1 MNARLGSDPALSD
14 LQVVMRGLFPGSM
27 GVGVTDPTAEQPNLM
42 PAEMAATE
50 GMVPKRLRE
59 FSAGRYA
66 ARLAMRAIGQSVR
79 PILMGADRAP
89 IWPEGLR
96 GSIAHCDSACVAVV
110 TSGDET
116 VGVDIEPDLPL
127 EADLIEVITT
137 VDERERLQAR
147 PIAERGLLARKL
159 FCAKE
164 AVYKVQYPISK
175 EMFDFHTLNIRF
187 SASMD
192 EFQAVFSRNVGPFRA
207 DQMVHGQ
214 FGVAAGFMLA
224 GVILEPV

>member
-50 GMVPKRLRE
+50 GMVPRRLRE

-66 ARLAMRAIGQSVR
+66 ARLAMKAIGQPVR
-79 PILMGADRAP
+79 PILMGEDRAP

-164 AVYKVQYPISK
+164 AVYKAQYPISK

-192 EFQAVFSRNVGPFRA
+192 EFQAAFSRNVGPFSAGQR
-207 DQMVHGQ
+207 VRGQ
-214 FGVAAGFMLA
+214 FGAAAGFMLA